1 MSDMES
7 RLRQLELDRA
17 VLFDEQANQHREQV
31 SLRQEQDAQRLEI
44 QLLDEEIQ
52 AVRAASSAQIQRE
65 LYRAWAAVS
74 HELQGMLTAAQLARV
89 RAAAF
94 GTHEITSPLAC

>member
-1 MSDMES
+1 
-7 RLRQLELDRA
+7 
-17 VLFDEQANQHREQV
+17 
-31 SLRQEQDAQRLEI
+31 
-44 QLLDEEIQ
+44 LDEEIQ
-52 AVRAASSAQIQRE
+52 AVRAATSAQIQRE